1 MMVWGRADRPRL
13 YKSLTARWMLRAGA
27 RYPRPAEGVQT
38 RQTRARH
45 APPRMPFTPAK
56 KPVALPQLIIVT
68 EHDSKLTVAT
78 KRQMR
83 PAIQTKDRS
92 P

>member
-1 MMVWGRADRPRL
+1 MMAWGRTDRPRL
-13 YKSLTARWMLRAGA
+13 YKWLTARWVLRAGA
-27 RYPRPAEGVQT
+27 RYPRPADGVQT

-56 KPVALPQLIIVT
+56 EPVALPQLNIVT
-68 EHDSKLTVAT
+68 EYDSKLTVAA
-78 KRQMR
+78 KRRMR